1 MLFDGL
7 GILASIAI
15 LSVGGEAL
23 VRYAVRLAAVLNIS
37 PTVVGLTVVAFGT
50 SAPELATALFAAFD
64 GYGGLAVG
72 NVIGSNIANIGLIL
86 GATAVLAPMVAE
98 RRFVRR
104 EVLFLVI
111 TALALSACIAI
122 GSINRPMALILLL
135 MLGYFLR
142 MLLRDGTLEEEID
155 ADVEGASAWAPMLGT
170 MVGLALLIFGARW
183 LVVAATNIAEG
194 FGVSERVIGLTVV
207 AFGTSVPELAASVVA
222 AIKKEVGLV
231 LGNIVGSNIFNTLL
245 ILPAAILVQPLEVQP
260 STFGIDLAVML
271 GFSLMLLVV
280 FLRAH
285 RLNRVEGAV
294 MFLAYCAYVVWLG
307 TQSGI

>member
-7 GILASIAI
+7 GILASIVI

-86 GATAVLAPMVAE
+86 GSTAILAPMMAE

-111 TALALSACIAI
+111 TALALSACIVI
-122 GSINRPMALILLL
+122 GSINRVMALVLLL
-135 MLGYFLR
+135 MLAYFLR
-142 MLLRDGTLEEEID
+142 MLLRDGRLEEEID
-155 ADVEGASAWAPMLGT
+155 PDLKASSAWAPMLGT
-170 MVGLALLIFGARW
+170 MFGLALLIFGARW

-222 AIKKEVGLV
+222 AFKKEVGLV

-245 ILPAAILVQPLEVQP
+245 ILPAAIMVQPLEVRFG
-260 STFGIDLAVML
+260 TFGIDLAVML

-280 FLRAH
+280 FLRSH
-285 RLNRVEGAV
+285 RLNRIEGAV
-294 MFLAYCAYVVWLG
+294 MLVGYCVYVGWLG
-307 TQSGI
+307 TQSTI

>member
-1 MLFDGL
+1 
-7 GILASIAI
+7 
-15 LSVGGEAL
+15 
-23 VRYAVRLAAVLNIS
+23 
-37 PTVVGLTVVAFGT
+37 
-50 SAPELATALFAAFD
+50 
-64 GYGGLAVG
+64 
-72 NVIGSNIANIGLIL
+72 
-86 GATAVLAPMVAE
+86 
-98 RRFVRR
+98 
-104 EVLFLVI
+104 
-111 TALALSACIAI
+111 
-122 GSINRPMALILLL
+122 
-135 MLGYFLR
+135 
-142 MLLRDGTLEEEID
+142 
-155 ADVEGASAWAPMLGT
+155 MLGT

-222 AIKKEVGLV
+222 AFKKEVGLV

-307 TQSGI
+307 TQSGV